1 MPSFGGELS
10 ELQHR
15 ASGWIIG
22 RASSPRKVNGGPA
35 DGRTRFATGLRRTF
49 PEILRPTDH
58 TDTSALSKVRVA
70 WVPPGE
76 SQLQGDYS
84 MDSIDLGLRRDGI
97 ESWWAI
103 A

>member
-1 MPSFGGELS
+1 M
-10 ELQHR
+10 
-15 ASGWIIG
+15 
-22 RASSPRKVNGGPA
+22 VGPLTVGHDLPPGSA
-35 DGRTRFATGLRRTF
+35 GHSQ
-49 PEILRPTDH
+49 EILRPTDH